1 MKSFRIMP
9 TLYQY
14 ETLGQFCTEF
24 EVGNKDL
31 ILTNPRYY
39 EKYFPKSIALAK
51 VIYVKDY
58 GSGEPTDDMVNRICQ
73 DIADLHFDRVIG
85 IGGGS
90 ILDIAKI
97 LILRN
102 PAPVVDFYDGVRA
115 VEKQKQLILIPTTCG
130 TGSEVT
136 SVSVLNVLSKGSK
149 MGLQRDAE
157 FADAAVLIPQLL
169 EEIPES
175 VFAASSLDAFVHAS
189 ESYLSPKATAFSKMY
204 SKEAIQMILTGYL
217 KIAEQGFDSLKD
229 LLDDFLLASA
239 YAGIAF
245 SNAGCAAVHAMSMP
259 FSGAHHVAHGEAN
272 YAIFQGVFEAYD
284 KLAPE
289 GEIAEYKKIISDILA
304 CDFAEVFSK
313 LDKLFAYI
321 LPRKSLSEYGVKEE
335 ELGHLTELVMEKQ
348 KRLTANNYVPLSKEI
363 MMEIYRSLL

>member
-1 MKSFRIMP
+1 MKNFRIMP
-9 TLYQY
+9 ALFQC
-14 ETLGQFCTEF
+14 ETLEQFCTEF
-24 EVGNKDL
+24 KVGNKDL
-31 ILTNPRYY
+31 VLTNPRYY
-39 EKYFPKSIALAK
+39 EKYFPKNVLPAR
-51 VIYVKDY
+51 VVYVKDY
-58 GSGEPTDDMVNRICQ
+58 GTGEPTDDMVNRICQ
-73 DIADLHFDRVIG
+73 DIAELDFDRVIG

-97 LILRN
+97 LILKN
-102 PAPVVDFYDGVRA
+102 PVPVVDFYDGVRA
-115 VEKQKQLILIPTTCG
+115 VEKEKQLILIPTTCG

-157 FADAAVLIPQLL
+157 FADEAVLIPQLL
-169 EEIPES
+169 EEIPRN
-175 VFAASSLDAFVHAS
+175 VFATSSLDAFVHAS

-204 SKEAIQMILTGYL
+204 SKEAMKMILTGYL
-217 KIAEQGFDSLKD
+217 KIANQGFDVLPD
-229 LLDDFLLASA
+229 LLEEFLLASA

-289 GEIAEYKKIISDILA
+289 DGMAEYKKIISDILA
-304 CDFAEVFSK
+304 CDKTEVFLK
-313 LDKLFAYI
+313 LDKLFSCI
-321 LPRKSLSEYGVKEE
+321 LPRKPLSEYGVKEA
-335 ELGHLTELVMEKQ
+335 ELEHLTEIVIEKQ

-363 MMEIYRSLL
+363 MIEIYQSLL